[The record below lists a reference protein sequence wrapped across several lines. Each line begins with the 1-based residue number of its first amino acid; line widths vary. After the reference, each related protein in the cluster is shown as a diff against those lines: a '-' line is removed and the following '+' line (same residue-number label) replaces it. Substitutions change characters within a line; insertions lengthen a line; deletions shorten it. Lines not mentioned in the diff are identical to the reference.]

1 MAGIAIGLAVVA
13 LLAVVIRAGIRSEE
27 EGRDG
32 VVLSPEEIQ
41 ASIRRRENQITEA
54 SRVELDGKR
63 NPALVCPH
71 CQERGKIRTK
81 AVKKKAGISG
91 GKATAAVLTGGVS
104 VLATGLSRKEA
115 LTQAHC
121 DNCSSTWVF

>member
-27 EGRDG
+27 ERRDG

-54 SRVELDGKR
+54 RRVELDGKR